1 MTVGGKIAVG
11 AIATALLATGAHF
24 ASGQNFVNGLQ
35 SNAETALAD
44 RKMDGV
50 SVAFGTDPLSR
61 SAMLSGDV
69 DDAAKEDALT
79 LVRSQPGVSSAY
91 WADDGTD
98 NTNKTDGDAGGNAA
112 NVTPATKEKVN
123 ECQSGVNKS
132 IEGKTINFAS
142 GSAYVSPASNR
153 ILNSVAEALKP
164 CSGLSIEVGGHTDA
178 LGNADVNQALSQER
192 ANRIRDGLVKRGL
205 TAVNITAVGFGSEQ
219 PKAEG
224 NNAENR
230 RIEFKVSAAGE

>member
-91 WADDGTD
+91 WAADDGAESED
-98 NTNKTDGDAGGNAA
+98 SEGADDAAGLS
-112 NVTPATKEKVN
+112 TETKEKVS

-153 ILNSVAEALKP
+153 ILDSVAEALKP

-178 LGNADVNQALSQER
+178 LGNADVNKALSQER